1 MPPVRADR
9 PRSLDPF
16 IEAVLGGRYR
26 IDKLIGRGGM
36 GLVYLASDTVTDRE
50 IVIKLLAPQWMED
63 ATAVS
68 RFDREGQR
76 LAQLAHPNVV
86 KLYECGHDRGQT
98 FIAMEYLDGEPL
110 RRFLKRRGRLSLAE
124 FTPIAVQILAAVAYA
139 HDRGIMLRDIK
150 PANIMLCER
159 DGKASFVKLLDFG
172 LAKLV
177 DGDDEEVTK
186 SHVIGTAGYLAPEQI
201 KGDPCDVR
209 VDVYAIGVLL
219 YLMLAGETPIQG
231 ENDGAL
237 LYNHVHG
244 APKPLGAA
252 LPAGHAVPEALIA
265 LVHQCLE
272 KDPTRRPADANEV
285 AEALFETVP
294 PKLFALPNAT
304 DESRDA
310 LAQYRSSRDRGIDA
324 DAGPP
329 SSEWTKPV
337 VRPPSDQSP
346 AAMSA
351 SAIPRPVA
359 ASPSMPLPV
368 PRPRRGTPSLPP
380 PRRPSRPEI
389 AANSIPPVRMPLV
402 SSRPTPPPVPV
413 PASAESTTGTVAA
426 STAVSTPRP
435 VDLSRAD
442 AIATQT
448 LTPMPDD
455 DIGSGAIPV
464 PRRAG
469 MGQGMWIA
477 AGAVA
482 LVLGGLCTWA
492 IFGVG
497 APTTTAAPTTA
508 AASIGGVTE
517 PAPQQ
522 APTRSATPA
531 GPPVLVPI
539 SSAPAQPTTTAPPEP
554 AAVKSPVVIRAI
566 AGARIEIDGADAG
579 AAPLQTDLSVGPH
592 TVRIVLPGYVAWE
605 KTVDVIEGQNPIVEA
620 KLVRGA
626 KKKKGPADA
635 AAPID
640 DEPEP
645 PVEDLAPK
653 APPIKTGPSPLLPT
667 KPPPP
672 PPAPDPSRGPFL
684 PTPSD

>member
-1 MPPVRADR
+1 MGNSPKAGNQPRRLGGPAYFAPEGLPWGPQMWKMRRSTAMPSVRADR
-9 PRSLDPF
+9 PRTLDPF
-16 IEAVLGGRYR
+16 LEAVLAGRYR

-36 GLVYLASDTVTDRE
+36 GLVYLAQDTVTDRE

-63 ATAVS
+63 RTAVQ

-110 RRFLKRRGRLSLAE
+110 RRYLKRRGRLPLAE
-124 FTPIAVQILAAVAYA
+124 FTPIAAQILAAVAYA

-150 PANIMLCER
+150 PANIMLCEK
-159 DGKASFVKLLDFG
+159 DGKANFVKLLDFG

-177 DGDDEEVTK
+177 DGDDEETTK

-219 YLMLAGETPIQG
+219 YLMLAGETPIHG

-244 APKPLGAA
+244 APKPLGSV
-252 LPAGHAVPEALIA
+252 LPPGHAVPDSLIA

-272 KDPTRRPADANEV
+272 KDPARRPADANEV
-285 AEALFETVP
+285 AEALFESVP
-294 PKLFALPNAT
+294 PKLFALPEAT
-304 DESRDA
+304 DESRGA
-310 LAQYRSSRDRGIDA
+310 LAEYRSSRDRGLDPEG
-324 DAGPP
+324 GPP

-337 VRPPSDQSP
+337 VKPPPAESP

-359 ASPSMPLPV
+359 PAPSAALPV

-389 AANSIPPVRMPLV
+389 AANSVPPVRMAPR
-402 SSRPTPPPVPV
+402 RPTPPPVERTPPPV
-413 PASAESTTGTVAA
+413 AVAA

-435 VDLSRAD
+435 VDLPSSVH
-442 AIATQT
+442 AIATQSV
-448 LTPMPDD
+448 TPMPDD
-455 DIGSGAIPV
+455 VESGPLPV
-464 PRRAG
+464 APRRG
-469 MGQGMWIA
+469 MSGGMMIA

-482 LVLGGLCTWA
+482 LVLGGICTWA

-497 APTTTAAPTTA
+497 TPTTGDATTTA
-508 AASIGGVTE
+508 AASVGGA
-517 PAPQQ
+517 APEQ
-522 APTRSATPA
+522 PSRTPTPA
-531 GPPVLVPI
+531 EPKPPVLVPI
-539 SSAPAQPTTTAPPEP
+539 SPAPTQPTVTPATSAAQPVTPKSD
-554 AAVKSPVVIRAI
+554 AA
-566 AGARIEIDGADAG
+566 
-579 AAPLQTDLSVGPH
+579 AAKAASV
-592 TVRIVLPGYVAWE
+592 
-605 KTVDVIEGQNPIVEA
+605 A
-620 KLVRGA
+620 KP
-626 KKKKGPADA
+626 KKKKPTTATP
-635 AAPID
+635 AAPE
-640 DEPEP
+640 EPEP
-645 PVEDLAPK
+645 VVEVLPSK
-653 APPIKTGPSPLLPT
+653 APPIQPKASPLLPT

-672 PPAPDPSRGPFL
+672 PPAPDPKSGPFL
-684 PTPSD
+684 PTPSG